1 MGATHNFGVGL
12 PRAAD
17 NGDSW
22 PLMRP
27 FLADSSLKMDA
38 GTIAWTNGAFK
49 DLMKIRASTTLL
61 RLRTA
66 ADIRAR
72 LRFHNLGSAQS
83 PTVLVGHVDGAG
95 YAGANFAEL
104 AYFINAGTADE
115 TLAIPA
121 LAGKAF
127 ELHPVHATGT
137 DRRAA
142 GATVA
147 TGSGTFTIPARTAVV
162 FVVR

>member
-1 MGATHNFGVGL
+1 
-12 PRAAD
+12 
-17 NGDSW
+17 
-22 PLMRP
+22 MRP
-27 FLADSSLKMDA
+27 FLGDASLKMDA
-38 GTIAWTNGAFK
+38 ATIAWTNGAFK

-72 LRFHNLGSAQS
+72 LRFHNLGSGQL

-95 YAGANFAEL
+95 YAGANFGEL
-104 AYFINAGTADE
+104 AYFINTGLSDE
-115 TLAIPA
+115 TVPVPA

-142 GATVA
+142 SASYA
-147 TGSGTFTIPARTAVV
+147 AGSGAFTIPARTAVV